1 MSALAVPPASTPSTA
16 VSALSLDQAK
26 AALALA
32 RGGTVSA
39 AADSI
44 GVHRSSIYHLFKS
57 DPNFKQAIEE
67 VRREWNERLID
78 EMRRIESLALLRLRH
93 ILEDDSVPSGV
104 QLRAALTILTR
115 LKETSVSPEW
125 SLPHMESLG
134 YTIDED
140 PLVVEP
146 PTFDTIRQ
154 NSTLFAISGGESR
167 PRADLV
173 RGECE

>member
-1 MSALAVPPASTPSTA
+1 MPALAVPPASTPSTA
-16 VSALSLDQAK
+16 LSALSLDQAK

-44 GVHRSSIYHLFKS
+44 GVHRSSIYNWFKS

-78 EMRRIESLALLRLRH
+78 EMRRLESLA
-93 ILEDDSVPSGV
+93 
-104 QLRAALTILTR
+104 
-115 LKETSVSPEW
+115 
-125 SLPHMESLG
+125 
-134 YTIDED
+134 
-140 PLVVEP
+140 VEP
-146 PTFDTIRQ
+146 PTFDTIRH

-167 PRADLV
+167 PPERPPS
-173 RGECE
+173 

>member
-1 MSALAVPPASTPSTA
+1 MWASAVPPASIP
-16 VSALSLDQAK
+16 
-26 AALALA
+26 
-32 RGGTVSA
+32 SA

-44 GVHRSSIYHLFKS
+44 GVHRSSIYNWFKS

-78 EMRRIESLALLRLRH
+78 EMRRLESLALLRLRH
-93 ILEDDSVPSGV
+93 ILEDDCVPAAV

-125 SLPHMESLG
+125 SLPRMESLG
-134 YTIDED
+134 FTIDDD
-140 PLVVEP
+140 PTAVEP

-154 NSTLFAISGGESR
+154 NSTLFAISG
-167 PRADLV
+167 RASHPP
-173 RGECE
+173 G